1 MLKNSLR
8 NIDFLGRALDGS
20 WMRNAAI
27 SNNISN
33 VNTPGY
39 KKESVDFET
48 VLRNQINMSDHIQMT
63 KTDDQHMSASGTDDI
78 SIKKISDS
86 SYRVDD
92 NNVDIDVETA
102 ELAKN
107 TIQYN
112 ALVSEVNGQFSRMKA
127 ALKINK

>member
-1 MLKNSLR
+1 MLKNSL
-8 NIDFLGRALDGS
+8 NSIDFLGRALDGS
-20 WMRNAAI
+20 WLRNAAI

-33 VNTPGY
+33 INTPGY

-48 VLRNQINMSDHIQMT
+48 VLKNQMNLSGQIQMV
-63 KTDDQHMSASGTDDI
+63 KTDDQHMSARGSEDI
-78 SIKKISDS
+78 SIKKNTDF

-112 ALVSEVNGQFSRMKA
+112 ALVSEVNGQFSRIKA

>member
-1 MLKNSLR
+1 
-8 NIDFLGRALDGS
+8 
-20 WMRNAAI
+20 
-27 SNNISN
+27 
-33 VNTPGY
+33 
-39 KKESVDFET
+39 
-48 VLRNQINMSDHIQMT
+48 
-63 KTDDQHMSASGTDDI
+63 MSARGSEDI
-78 SIKKISDS
+78 SIKKNTDF

-112 ALVSEVNGQFSRMKA
+112 ALVSEVNGQFSRIKA